1 MENKNPEYLLDHQD
15 WKQVIINTHN
25 KSKHNNNSNKTNVK
39 KLDSNTQKLMK
50 IEKKADK
57 DELKH
62 EKISNKLR
70 TQIIQTRNSKNLTQ
84 KQLANFTNMPLQ
96 KINEIES
103 GKAIYNAKDINKIK
117 RYLKISNTE

>member
-1 MENKNPEYLLDHQD
+1 MEDKNPEYILDHQD
-15 WKQVIINTHN
+15 WKQVIINTQN
-25 KSKHNNNSNKTNVK
+25 KSKQTNSKTNVK

-50 IEKKADK
+50 IEKKANN

-70 TQIIQTRNSKNLTQ
+70 TQIIQARNSKNLTQ
-84 KQLANFTNMPLQ
+84 KQLANSINMPLQ
-96 KINEIES
+96 KISDIES

-117 RYLKISNTE
+117 RYLKIVDNN